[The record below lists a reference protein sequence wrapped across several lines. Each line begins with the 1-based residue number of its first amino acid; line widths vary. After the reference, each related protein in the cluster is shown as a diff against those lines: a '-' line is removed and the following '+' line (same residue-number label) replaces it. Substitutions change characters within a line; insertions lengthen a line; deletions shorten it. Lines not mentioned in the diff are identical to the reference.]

1 MIKINI
7 NYSTKENFYI
17 QVMSNFFNDVK
28 NRKEPQKLTKKKD
41 KKIILDKS
49 LLQINNLIKKKL
61 KDFQEDI
68 NLEKLILLGY
78 EDLQKLVEYIDNHK
92 ILTNLSKNE
101 KDIFLTLYARL
112 NNVEFIKELDV
123 NVCPYCNRNY
133 IFNFSKN
140 NKEQA
145 TAQLDHF
152 FDKQS
157 YPYLAVSLYN
167 LVPSCG
173 TCNQR
178 KSSKNENIFYPY
190 NESFN
195 DNAKFVYK
203 GIRADNKTTFLDSSR
218 IMFEIQAIN
227 TFQKEKVKKH
237 IEVFNLKNLYD
248 EHKDVISEL
257 LQKKEIY
264 SDSYID
270 ELLNKYEGTL
280 FKNREDL
287 LRLITCGYVND
298 EDINKRPLSKLTKDI
313 SEELGL
319 L

>member
-7 NYSTKENFYI
+7 KYSTKENFYI

-28 NRKEPQKLTKKKD
+28 KKPQRLIKKQD

-68 NLEKLILLGY
+68 NLEKLILLEY
-78 EDLQKLVEYIDNHK
+78 EDLKKLVEYIDNHK
-92 ILTNLSKNE
+92 KFTDLSKNE

-140 NKEQA
+140 NSEQA

-152 FDKQS
+152 FDKKS

-227 TFQKEKVKKH
+227 TSQKEKVKKH

-257 LQKKEIY
+257 LQKREIY